1 MNHNYYSRGKP
12 REWMNKNTHCLP
24 ARLKKKNRFCHL
36 NISDTR
42 SACWRQRH
50 VDRLLSALIKGQLFF
65 GTMAAEAKVRAAQ
78 YGLGGWRVAS
88 AVNSGQQ
95 WGRINRVSCKGVC
108 VYLWEVQ
115 VWRAVLGLWTVELCW
130 HTDGHC
136 PGPTSSLPEEI
147 RDGSGGNSVKKLR
160 SLYRMLPRG
169 CTWGEE
175 RMKNKPS
182 WMKSSTS

>member
-1 MNHNYYSRGKP
+1 M
-12 REWMNKNTHCLP
+12 
-24 ARLKKKNRFCHL
+24 LKKKNRFCHL

-108 VYLWEVQ
+108 VCMCVCVPLGGAGVEGGAWPMDGRV
-115 VWRAVLGLWTVELCW
+115 VLTYWW
-130 HTDGHC
+130 
-136 PGPTSSLPEEI
+136 SL
-147 RDGSGGNSVKKLR
+147 SR
-160 SLYRMLPRG
+160 SNFLF
-169 CTWGEE
+169 TWGDKRWQRRKQCQKTTIIISHVTT
-175 RMKNKPS
+175 RMYLRGGTDEK
-182 WMKSSTS
+182 